1 MFHLFKYFIRLS
13 LLFTTT
19 HTSAFN
25 TIHIIAAVLGIIGAV
40 VVGLSIFIIC
50 RKRKRKKRHRIT
62 EKQNMT
68 RDRFADDFETIETP
82 TPAIVHHSPIMQQH
96 QLQQQLQLEIP
107 KACHCST
114 STSST
119 SPLSIPP
126 PPYHP

>member
-1 MFHLFKYFIRLS
+1 MTRKLS

-40 VVGLSIFIIC
+40 VVGL
-50 RKRKRKKRHRIT
+50 K
-62 EKQNMT
+62 KQNTT
-68 RDRFADDFETIETP
+68 RNRFADDFETIETP
-82 TPAIVHHSPIMQQH
+82 TPAIIHHSPIMQQH

-119 SPLSIPP
+119 SPLIIPP